1 MAQSTSDFM
10 KEQDK
15 KIAENMPWVL
25 EFNYADTITPENILD
40 KIKKATH
47 KINIKAAL
55 ESITSNSTSKLNSS
69 KSQENSQEVLTD
81 RSLHAEEIVTKE
93 SQPEINNDEIS
104 KD

>member
-15 KIAENMPWVL
+15 KIAEDMPWL
-25 EFNYADTITPENILD
+25 PEFNYTDTITPENILD

-47 KINIKAAL
+47 KINIKSAL
-55 ESITSNSTSKLNSS
+55 ESITSNSTSKLNS
-69 KSQENSQEVLTD
+69 KSQENSQGVVAD
-81 RSLHAEEIVTKE
+81 SSLHAEEIVTKE
-93 SQPEINNDEIS
+93 SQPEINTDEIS

>member
-15 KIAENMPWVL
+15 KISEDMHWLP
-25 EFNYADTITPENILD
+25 EFNYADTITPKNILD

-55 ESITSNSTSKLNSS
+55 ENITSNSTSKLNSS
-69 KSQENSQEVLTD
+69 KSQETSPEVVAGS
-81 RSLHAEEIVTKE
+81 SLHAEEIVTKE
-93 SQPEINNDEIS
+93 NQPEINNDEIS